1 MLIELY
7 DVIVEEHVIV
17 FSIESIENIEVLL
30 VSIIIKN
37 NLLE

>member
-1 MLIELY
+1 MLIKLY

-17 FSIESIENIEVLL
+17 FSIESVKNIEVLL
-30 VSIIIKN
+30 ISIVIKN